1 LPLPSLHIEDDT
13 RGEPRQPVPLRL
25 ACLATGLS
33 CADFRYLLA
42 EIQAGGLPYLGA
54 CEYRAGDTPRLSPGR
69 PLPEHLAEPAPRAAR
84 RCVPGS
90 HPHRP
95 LDAMPRTTLFDGRQV
110 YPRGAYRELLDEA
123 LAGAAAGDKQV
134 VAHGQFAVFELLVG
148 GMPSTKAK
156 LSARLWHQG
165 MEITPAPAAA
175 APSVVSL
182 CSGKRSRNRSPR
194 GACYWMQRRS
204 RGLRKGHRPMSRQ
217 RCVAHC
223 PPASRRMRPKP
234 RLRPARVYR
243 PVAGCL
249 PEHCRR
255 QFEAGGCSR
264 SQVDDGGC
272 AWLIFVS
279 VRAHPGW
286 AGGAQMGVGWFWW
299 VPSGG

>member
-123 LAGAAAGDKQV
+123 LAVAAAGDK
-134 VAHGQFAVFELLVG
+134 AACRAPR
-148 GMPSTKAK
+148 PS
-156 LSARLWHQG
+156 SARACGIRGW
-165 MEITPAPAAA
+165 
-175 APSVVSL
+175 
-182 CSGKRSRNRSPR
+182 RSPPHPRRQLPAWLRCAVASGAGTGRRVVHATGCR
-194 GACYWMQRRS
+194 GAAGVY
-204 RGLRKGHRPMSRQ
+204 
-217 RCVAHC
+217 
-223 PPASRRMRPKP
+223 
-234 RLRPARVYR
+234 ARAIAR
-243 PVAGCL
+243 
-249 PEHCRR
+249 
-255 QFEAGGCSR
+255 
-264 SQVDDGGC
+264 
-272 AWLIFVS
+272 
-279 VRAHPGW
+279 
-286 AGGAQMGVGWFWW
+286 
-299 VPSGG
+299 